1 MLQSWCRDGLR
12 EVPMAI
18 RQGAV
23 QGASQGAAW
32 ADVPESVGGA
42 GLRTGLEA
50 RLACRTGAFDGPTA
64 GVAPGYVQGNLAIL
78 PRDWADEFLR
88 FCNANP
94 KPCPVLAV
102 SEPGNPALPTLAADL
117 DIRTDLP
124 RYRVWRDGE
133 IANEPQ
139 DVCSVWRDDLVSFV
153 IGCSFSFEEALLQSD
168 VPIRHLTCGCNVPM
182 YRTNIP
188 TQPAGRFHGP
198 TVVSMRP
205 FRAADAI
212 RAIQITSRL
221 PAVHGAPIHIG
232 FPEQIGIKDIG
243 KPDYGDPV
251 PIDKGELPVFW
262 ACGVT
267 PQAAITAARPP
278 FAITHAPGS
287 MLVTDLKNAQLAAF

>member
-1 MLQSWCRDGLR
+1 
-12 EVPMAI
+12 MASSYPI
-18 RQGAV
+18 HPV
-23 QGASQGAAW
+23 ASSGSVW
-32 ADVPESVGGA
+32 TNGVDV
-42 GLRTGLEA
+42 RH
-50 RLACRTGAFDGPTA
+50 ACRAGIFDGATA

-102 SEPGNPALPTLAADL
+102 SEQGDPSLPSLGEDL

-133 IANEPQ
+133 IVDEPQ
-139 DVCSVWRDDLVSFV
+139 DVRSVWRDDLVTFV
-153 IGCSFSFEEALLQSD
+153 IGCSFSFEEALQQAD
-168 VPIRHLTCGCNVPM
+168 VPIRHLACGCNVSM

-188 TQPAGRFHGP
+188 TRPAGRFFGP
-198 TVVSMRP
+198 TIVSMRP
-205 FRAADAI
+205 FKAADAI

-243 KPDYGDPV
+243 APDYGDPV
-251 PIDKGELPVFW
+251 PVEAGELPVFW

-267 PQAAITAARPP
+267 PQAAIAAARPP

-287 MLVTDLKNAQLAAF
+287 MLVTDLKNARLAAF